1 MGTGNRKHPEFTP
14 WPTTQ
19 EVGVSVTSQAADQH
33 RAGTGQKQLKHL
45 YRFHPTLSKVST
57 TRTGRVTSLTCRAN
71 GDRMY
76 FSLSIDFYAKIRM
89 SLFAG
94 GKGAER
100 SWGRMGSPIPGSWIM
115 FGRMYERMLDQIH
128 VLYIPQWGEECLE
141 EYFEEWCEEWCE
153 ECMKECLEEWCEEC
167 AEECMHLWRNAQ

>member
-1 MGTGNRKHPEFTP
+1 MRNIEMGNYFLSGKGTRGSIFSFKSESFCTCKLFIKFSFPRSLYIHGNWESEASRIHPMTYDP
-14 WPTTQ
+14 RSRS
-19 EVGVSVTSQAADQH
+19 VSTSQAADQH

-76 FSLSIDFYAKIRM
+76 FSLSIDFYVKIRM

-94 GKGAER
+94 SIGIK
-100 SWGRMGSPIPGSWIM
+100 SWRGWMGSPIPG
-115 FGRMYERMLDQIH
+115 
-128 VLYIPQWGEECLE
+128 V
-141 EYFEEWCEEWCE
+141 
-153 ECMKECLEEWCEEC
+153 
-167 AEECMHLWRNAQ
+167 